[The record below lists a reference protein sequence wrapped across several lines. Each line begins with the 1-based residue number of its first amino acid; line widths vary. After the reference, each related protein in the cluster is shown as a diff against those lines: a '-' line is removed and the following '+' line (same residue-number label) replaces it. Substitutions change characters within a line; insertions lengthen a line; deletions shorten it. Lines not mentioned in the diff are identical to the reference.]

1 MSKGKR
7 KNGTNTMQRRS
18 YAEYGIGRQRLEELQ
33 SGCRAGVYSPEILK
47 AACKEFEFIEPL
59 ILLSIR
65 QGKSFDRLQ
74 ILWELREMERPAVSR
89 SGFYRFRRRF
99 FANLDRA
106 LKERGTEI
114 EAI

>member
-1 MSKGKR
+1 MSRGR
-7 KNGTNTMQRRS
+7 RRNGTNTMQYFSNAERR
-18 YAEYGIGRQRLEELQ
+18 IGKQRLEELQ

-74 ILWELREMERPAVSR
+74 IFRLSFSIRNVNSIMPDRERNREEEW
-89 SGFYRFRRRF
+89 G
-99 FANLDRA
+99 
-106 LKERGTEI
+106 KGEG
-114 EAI
+114 

>member
-1 MSKGKR
+1 MSRGR
-7 KNGTNTMQRRS
+7 RRIGTNTMQRFS
-18 YAEYGIGRQRLEELQ
+18 NAERRIGKQRLEELQ

-74 ILWELREMERPAVSR
+74 ILWELGEMERPAVSR

-99 FANLDRA
+99 FANLDRE
-106 LKERGTEI
+106 LKERG
-114 EAI
+114 A